1 MLSACTSCTPVETLH
16 LGGAEQLALPLLRQA
31 LKALPGVVDFLLLA
45 QDQLGLGVR
54 VLCQLGSRLVD
65 VVHTLLVRC
74 QVRLELLK
82 LLLQHLHMLQVLAQ
96 LFGGDDGFLQETG
109 RV

>member
-1 MLSACTSCTPVETLH
+1 MLSACTSAVPVETLH

-31 LKALPGVVDFLLLA
+31 LEALPGVVDLLLLA

-54 VLCQLGSRLVD
+54 VLGQFGCRLVD
-65 VVHTLLVRC
+65 VVDALLVRC
-74 QVRLELLK
+74 QVCLELLK

-96 LFGGDDGFLQETG
+96 LLGGDDGFLQETG
-109 RV
+109 KE